1 MGAPLGKIDASR
13 PYCYKY
19 IMAYFSAVFDYAVD
33 AKAQKYVLWLVVE
46 NEALKTHPLYA
57 FDIKRFSDNLNAG
70 FDLVTAENW
79 GLVPSCEGCDT
90 AEPHLLDLGVK
101 AMMTRKDTGETVHYW
116 LAPRSSIYK
125 TGYIMANSMGVID
138 RTYRG
143 VLKAPV
149 VPVATG
155 AKGFAAGDRHF
166 QIIAP
171 DMGWIEEVRI
181 VSSLPET
188 ARGEGGFGSTGR

>member
-1 MGAPLGKIDASR
+1 MS
-13 PYCYKY
+13 
-19 IMAYFSAVFDYAVD
+19 YFSSTFNYTLDS
-33 AKAQKYVLWLVVE
+33 KAQKYTLWVVVCD
-46 NEALKTHPLYA
+46 EALKTHPNYDFALKT
-57 FDIKRFSDNLNAG
+57 FTDNLNAG
-70 FDLVTAENW
+70 VDLVTAENW
-79 GLVPSCEGCDT
+79 SGKEV
-90 AEPHLLDLGVK
+90 HLLELGVK

-138 RTYRG
+138 RSYRG

-149 VPVATG
+149 VPVADS
-155 AKGFAAGDRHF
+155 AKGFVAGERHF
-166 QIIAP
+166 QIVAP

-188 ARGEGGFGSTGR
+188 ERGEGGFGSTGR